1 VARSGLSDKL
11 LIAKEKT
18 MRLLHV
24 LLATCLIS
32 TGAVA
37 GLVVGLLLMAHPAW
51 AAGVVGDGTAASC
64 TDAALNTVL
73 SGGGSVTFDCGA
85 NIEVTEEVRQ

>member
-1 VARSGLSDKL
+1 
-11 LIAKEKT
+11 

-37 GLVVGLLLMAHPAW
+37 GLVVVLLFTSHPAW
-51 AAGVVGDGTAASC
+51 AAGVVGNGTPASC
-64 TDAALNTVL
+64 TDAALNTAL
-73 SGGGSVTFDCGA
+73 TGGGLVTFNCGA
-85 NIEVTEEVRQ
+85 SPVTITATSTDPVFQFSTSK